1 MRERADQAGGHRV
14 PALPAKAEALPRRPG
29 VYLFKDARHEVIYVG
44 KAKDLRARVRS
55 YFQESAED
63 WRLISK
69 RIGQVADVDAVV
81 TDSEKEALL
90 LENNFIKQFRPKYN
104 VYFRDDKSFV
114 SIKIDLT
121 EPWPRPIVTRRLD
134 APKALYFGPY
144 ASAKAARKTLKVLQ
158 DVFPLRKCSMR
169 ECRERRRPCVYGE
182 MGRCAAPCCSDV
194 SPEEYQRL
202 VDQVVMFL
210 KGKADDLS
218 DALRHEMELAAE
230 RQEYERAAAVRDRI
244 RAIETTL
251 EAQRVASSAEG
262 ADRDIFGLC
271 TLDRYVSVAVLL
283 ARGGNVQD
291 VASYRFPAA
300 LDSEQAIFG
309 SFLNQFYSQNRFIPD
324 EILVPVQTEDAELL
338 ESWLS
343 DKRGRKVR
351 IVCPLRGA
359 KRRLVELAEQNA
371 RQAERA
377 ATSDQEKRRLE
388 MESLQRIMGLSELP
402 RSIECFDI
410 STLQGREAVGSM
422 VVFRDG
428 VPDKSC
434 YRRYRIR
441 QVAGQDDFAMMREVL
456 VRRYS
461 RLALPEAE
469 SGGQAEPPEL
479 VLVDGGKG
487 QLGVAM
493 DVLGELGIDS
503 CDVAALAKA
512 RSAEG
517 KKLKRE
523 RVFLPGRHEP
533 AEVPESSYGFRLIT
547 RVRDEAHRFAVSY
560 HRQLRRKA
568 AMESPLVEVRGVGK
582 VLARRLLEHF
592 GSLGKVQQASVE
604 ELMAV
609 KGVSTVLARAIHEYY
624 RSERRPEGAAD

>member
-1 MRERADQAGGHRV
+1 V
-14 PALPAKAEALPRRPG
+14 EALPRRPG
-29 VYLFKDARHEVIYVG
+29 VYLFKDARHEVVYVG

-202 VDQVVMFL
+202 IDLVVMFL
-210 KGKADDLS
+210 KGKADDLL

-271 TLDRYVSVAVLL
+271 TLDRYVAVAVLL
-283 ARGGNVQD
+283 VRGGNVQD
-291 VASYRFPAA
+291 VASYWFPAA

-309 SFLNQFYSQNRFIPD
+309 SFLNQFYSRNRFIPD

-359 KRRLVELAEQNA
+359 KRRLVELADQNA

-428 VPDKSC
+428 EPDKSC

-441 QVAGQDDFAMMREVL
+441 QVAGQDDLAMMREVL
-456 VRRYS
+456 TRRYGK
-461 RLALPEAE
+461 LVPPGGE
-469 SGGQAEPPEL
+469 SKERVEPPEL

-517 KKLKRE
+517 KKLKGE
-523 RVFLPGRHEP
+523 RVFLPGRDEP

-568 AMESPLVEVRGVGK
+568 AMESPLVEIRGVGK

-592 GSLGKVQQASVE
+592 GSLGKVEQASVE

-609 KGVSTVLARAIHEYY
+609 KGLPARLARAIHEYY